1 VLGSVDKTGA
11 SRHAKVRGLPRLTL
25 APDLHV
31 SSKPDAAALRAAATR
46 KLPDIL
52 APNLSLLLVGINPG
66 MYSAAIGHHFGRPGN
81 RFWKVLAASGLTPKL
96 LTPYDDHTLPQY
108 GLGLTN
114 VVGRTTARAEELALT
129 ELRQGAR
136 KLERKVAKCAPRVV
150 AVLGVTAY
158 RTAFARPKAQ
168 LGLQAEQ
175 LADAKLWILPN
186 PSGLNAHHQLPDL
199 TRLFAELRAFA
210 FAR

>member
-1 VLGSVDKTGA
+1 
-11 SRHAKVRGLPRLTL
+11 
-25 APDLHV
+25 V
-31 SSKPDAAALRAAATR
+31 SARPNAAALRAAVSR
-46 KLPDIL
+46 KLPDVL
-52 APNLSLLLVGINPG
+52 APELKVLLVGINPG
-66 MYSAAIGHHFGRPGN
+66 LYSAAIGHHFGRPGN

-96 LTPYDDHTLPQY
+96 LTPYEDHTLPQY

-114 VVGRTTARAEELALT
+114 VVGRTTARAEELSRE
-129 ELRQGAR
+129 ELRQGAGV
-136 KLERKVAKCAPRVV
+136 LERKVAKHAPGVV

-158 RTAFARPKAQ
+158 RAAFARPKAQ